1 MSKKHRPKYQ
11 WHDGFFRFVLNR
23 ERDCVVDLVKL
34 LACYGSSSGLQ
45 DLLALVDWQRSEQA
59 TDAFFEKGGERI
71 TFADLVYRLYLV
83 GTDYYFYLLAEH
95 KDRLAGGYRPFLQM
109 DGYAMRIRERD
120 KGKLVLSLLL
130 IGSGNPPQQG
140 NYVDAVLDKIAV
152 PDHMLAVLRQCHRA
166 FATHEQLAVALQ
178 RVPDAVLLDGKTF
191 ACPAMPYVI
200 KHNKKLARAQIVVLL
215 GLCREMK
222 AQGKKVVMEGIL
234 WYAISASGLSLEE
247 WLAIEMEDCPHLAEE
262 ELVMY
267 KREFGLETFERELA
281 EHKAE
286 GIEQGKAEGI
296 EKGKAEGIEQG
307 KAEGIE
313 QGKAEGIEKGKLE
326 ASRDIALKL
335 LKQGISEAIVCSTTK
350 LSRKEVQLLKKSL

>member
-34 LACYGSSSGLQ
+34 LGRYGGSTVLP

-59 TDAFFEKGGERI
+59 TDAFFEQGGGRI

-95 KDRLAGGYRPFLQM
+95 KDRLSGTYHPFLQM

-120 KGKLVLSLLL
+120 KGRLVLSLLL

-140 NYVDAVLDKIAV
+140 NYVDAVLDKLTA
-152 PDHMLAVLRQCHRA
+152 PDHVLAVLRKCHRE

-178 RVPDAVLLDGKTF
+178 RVPDAELLDGKTF
-191 ACPAMPYVI
+191 ACPAMLYVI
-200 KHNKKLARAQIVVLL
+200 KHNKRLTRARIVVLL
-215 GLCREMK
+215 SLCRAMK
-222 AQGKKVVMEGIL
+222 AQGKEVVMEGIL
-234 WYAISASGLSLEE
+234 WYAISASGVSIEE

-296 EKGKAEGIEQG
+296 EQGKAEGIEQG

-313 QGKAEGIEKGKLE
+313 QGKVE

-335 LKQGISEAIVCSTTK
+335 LKKGRPETEIIEITGFTQ
-350 LSRKEVQLLKKSL
+350 KELALLKKSL